1 MILADVFS
9 ILLLSVTIVS
19 MILGSLVIQSDSR
32 ASANR
37 CFFALVLSISIWSA
51 GLAFANAAPNAV
63 ASEIWWRYSAFG
75 RGFVFSAL
83 LHFIMII
90 TGKASEMTKPW
101 TILLLHVPAAAV
113 ILSYGIP
120 GGLHPRPYQL
130 THTDF
135 GWINRA
141 GLSGYDFWDWIFLI
155 YFSAYTLAALLLIYR
170 WGRQSLDHNV
180 KRQARIIFLSFAA
193 ALFLGGLTDMVL
205 GYSLAKIP
213 QIAPI
218 VLLIPLT
225 ALYRSIRRYHF
236 IVPESGP
243 EKGCLIRIMIGV
255 LSHLTISYMQVLLSG
270 GAGMA
275 PPVSDPQAYLGIMTQ
290 LQMMISIYLVLKED
304 SPGYIAAVLL
314 NGGNALFTISNMLR
328 LQSTQSLPGTISY
341 ISVLLIVTLI
351 ASYKRKTAANI
362 EKIERQKVSLE
373 ESEKRLYHMAYYDS
387 LTRLHNRDW
396 FVGHLDESIQRSEQD
411 GSLIGVVFVD
421 LDSFKSINDTMGH
434 SSGDTVLKMIAGRLS
449 SCLKEGDAIARF
461 GGDEFLIMVNG
472 MSDQGELHRVTDR
485 IMDIFN
491 NPITL
496 QHVEYFITASV
507 GAAVYPLDGE
517 NSETLIKNAD
527 IAMYLAKNKGR
538 NQCVFCSSGMKE
550 ETVKKMKLTNDLYK
564 ALDDRELFLHYQPQ
578 VRAQTREIKG
588 FEALLR
594 WNSKDYGLITPDVF
608 VPMAEHT
615 GLIRPIGLWVFRTA
629 CEQLQIFRS
638 LSKNNIGMT
647 INLSL
652 EQLKDTEIAG
662 EISAILDETET
673 DARDIQ
679 IEITESTAFNEDPFV
694 LQQVRDI
701 KKLGISVAIDD
712 FGTGFSSFTR
722 LKTFPIDLLKID
734 IGFVRGI
741 SNGSRKDE
749 AIIKSIIQ
757 ISKNLGI
764 EVLAEGVETE
774 KQYIYLREHG
784 CDLIQ
789 GYYFHKPAS
798 AEETIRLL
806 KSQAGWGSMRK
817 ITRIGERKA
826 LTEPGQPG

>member
-9 ILLLSVTIVS
+9 ILLLSVTTVS
-19 MILGSLVIQSDSR
+19 MILGLLVIRSDSR

-51 GLAFANAAPNAV
+51 GLAFANAAPNAA

-75 RGFVFSAL
+75 RGFVFSTL

-90 TGKASEMTKPW
+90 SGKAAEVKKPW
-101 TILLLHVPAAAV
+101 SILLLHVPAAAV

-236 IVPESGP
+236 IVPECGP

-290 LQMMISIYLVLKED
+290 LQMMISIYLVLKEG

-362 EKIERQKVSLE
+362 EKIDRQKVSLE

-806 KSQAGWGSMRK
+806 KSQAGWGNVRK

-826 LTEPGQPG
+826 LTEPGLPG